1 MASTNHTT
9 EKLSEEA
16 KAPVLALLARGQK
29 AGVLQSSE
37 ILSVLEKLDINAEQ
51 IEHIYDT
58 IESMGIQ
65 IIGAELELDAPEGV
79 AVEEEEEL
87 VDPVELAAE
96 YNLDDPVRMY
106 LKEIGQIRL
115 LTAEEEQE
123 LAARVRRGTNTLRTS
138 SPRQTFVW
146 WCPLQRSIPD
156 EASIFWT

>member
-1 MASTNHTT
+1 MASTNHTAD
-9 EKLSEEA
+9 KLSAEA
-16 KAPVLALLARGQK
+16 KAPVLALLAKGQK
-29 AGVLQSSE
+29 SGVLQSAD

-65 IIGAELELDAPEGV
+65 IIGAELELDAPEGS
-79 AVEEEEEL
+79 AAEEEEEL

-123 LAARVRRGTNTLRTS
+123 RGVLPQS
-138 SPRQTFVW
+138 CEQSVQAE
-146 WCPLQRSIPD
+146 LQ
-156 EASIFWT
+156 

>member
-1 MASTNHTT
+1 MASTNHTAD
-9 EKLSEEA
+9 KLSEEA
-16 KAPVLALLARGQK
+16 KAPVLALLAKGQK
-29 AGVLQSSE
+29 SGVLQSAE

-65 IIGAELELDAPEGV
+65 IMGAELELDAPEG
-79 AVEEEEEL
+79 AASEEEEEL

-115 LTAEEEQE
+115 LTAEEEHG
-123 LAARVRRGTNTLRTS
+123 AGKARVAAG
-138 SPRQTFVW
+138 RQI
-146 WCPLQRSIPD
+146 CQG
-156 EASIFWT
+156 